1 MDDLIYASAAA
12 LARNIRDKK
21 VSALEVVDAH
31 LRRIEEVNPRLN
43 AVVQL
48 AADRARAEAR
58 ESDEALAGGEVKG
71 PLHGVPIT
79 IKDSLDTQ
87 GVIST
92 WGTKGRASFIP
103 ERDSTVVARLRS
115 AGAILLGK
123 TNTPEFTLRPAK
135 RTT

>member
-1 MDDLIYASAAA
+1 MDDLIYASATE

-58 ESDEALAGGEVKG
+58 ESDEALARGEVKG
-71 PLHGVPIT
+71 FASRGSYDHQGLPGHPGGNFDLGYQGPGLFHTGT
-79 IKDSLDTQ
+79 GLD
-87 GVIST
+87 GGGSP
-92 WGTKGRASFIP
+92 A
-103 ERDSTVVARLRS
+103 LRRRYS
-115 AGAILLGK
+115 AG
-123 TNTPEFTLRPAK
+123 
-135 RTT
+135 